1 MQYLNLY
8 TNSILAKIYEL
19 YLFWM
24 KCIVF
29 SLNPANPPL
38 AFLFLVIFVGGV
50 IMRGIVRC
58 EFIVVECEL

>member
-1 MQYLNLY
+1 
-8 TNSILAKIYEL
+8 
-19 YLFWM
+19 M

-38 AFLFLVIFVGGV
+38 TFLFLVIFVGGV